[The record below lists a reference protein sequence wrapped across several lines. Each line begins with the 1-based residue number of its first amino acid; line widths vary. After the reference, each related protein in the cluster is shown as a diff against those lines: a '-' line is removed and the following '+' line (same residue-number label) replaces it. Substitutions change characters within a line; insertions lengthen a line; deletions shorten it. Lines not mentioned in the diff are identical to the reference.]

1 MMNKRSMLV
10 GALLAPALALTGG
23 IAYASST
30 AGQLPT
36 RPAVTQVAH
45 PHGQPATGRAGHGY
59 CGWHSGDDRCDWRGH
74 RTQQATRQASHQH
87 HAYQG
92 NQGYQGSGQRGGSGS
107 HHGWGYGDHRW
118 DDQSGRSHHGG
129 GNCR

>member
-1 MMNKRSMLV
+1 MMNKRSMLA

-30 AGQLPT
+30 GGGPAPARPT
-36 RPAVTQVAH
+36 VTQTART
-45 PHGQPATGRAGHGY
+45 HGQPATGQARHGY
-59 CGWHSGDDRCDWRGH
+59 CGWRSGDDRCDWRGH
-74 RTQQATRQASHQH
+74 RFGQVTRQH